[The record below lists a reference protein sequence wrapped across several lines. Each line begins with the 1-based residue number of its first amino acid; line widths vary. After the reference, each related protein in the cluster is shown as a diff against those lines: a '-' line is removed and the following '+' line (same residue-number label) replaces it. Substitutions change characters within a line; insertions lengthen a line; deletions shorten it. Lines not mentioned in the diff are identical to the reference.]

1 MLRTKASLLKDYREH
16 YRADAELI
24 EDPAALAPVRFASES
39 RRLESVVRMVGADAG
54 PALLDIGCGSGWLAR
69 QCSQHGAR
77 VTASDLAPRGVA
89 GARSRFPDAASFI
102 VADAY
107 HMPMRSESFDAIIL
121 SEVLEHLEEVES
133 ALSEVRRLLRPGG
146 RAVVTVPFR
155 ETIVNH
161 LCIHCNHNTPANA
174 HIHSFDKGLLKRLE
188 ASGLSVRATR
198 LLNNKLL
205 ELIGFPHRS
214 RHWPYWCWQGLDWL
228 CNRLSGKAAF
238 LLILTEKAG

>member
-121 SEVLEHLEEVES
+121 SEVLEHLEEVDS
-133 ALSEVRRLLRPGG
+133 ACRRCGACSSPVAGRSLRYPSARPSSTTSVFTAITIRPPMPTFTVST
-146 RAVVTVPFR
+146 RA
-155 ETIVNH
+155 
-161 LCIHCNHNTPANA
+161 C
-174 HIHSFDKGLLKRLE
+174 
-188 ASGLSVRATR
+188 
-198 LLNNKLL
+198 
-205 ELIGFPHRS
+205 
-214 RHWPYWCWQGLDWL
+214 
-228 CNRLSGKAAF
+228 
-238 LLILTEKAG
+238 